1 MNNRLVITIDGPSA
15 AGKGSLA
22 RNLAL
27 FLDFSILD
35 SGALYRAFAYFH
47 DQGLNNKEIESSIEK
62 LMFIPE
68 KDDTKIFYEDTDIT
82 SSIRNEEIAKVAS
95 ELSALSD
102 TRKSLIDIQRNFMP
116 SNNLVADGRDMG
128 TVVFPE
134 AELKIFLVASA
145 EVRAKRRYLELQN
158 RGQEVN
164 MRDLIT
170 DIEARDMMDKSRTLS
185 PLIPAEESIIIDSS
199 TMSLDE
205 VLSFTKKL
213 AKKELNKWQ
222 NHSLLY

>member
-47 DQGLNNKEIESSIEK
+47 NQGLNNKEIESSIEK
-62 LMFIPE
+62 LIFIPE
-68 KDDTKIFYEDTDIT
+68 KDDIKIFYEDTDIT

-95 ELSALSD
+95 ELSAFSD
-102 TRKSLIDIQRNFMP
+102 TRKSLIDIQRNFMR

-164 MRDLIT
+164 MRDLIA

-213 AKKELNKWQ
+213 AKKELNK
-222 NHSLLY
+222 

>member
-1 MNNRLVITIDGPSA
+1 MYKR
-15 AGKGSLA
+15 
-22 RNLAL
+22 
-27 FLDFSILD
+27 
-35 SGALYRAFAYFH
+35 
-47 DQGLNNKEIESSIEK
+47 Q
-62 LMFIPE
+62 
-68 KDDTKIFYEDTDIT
+68 TKIFYEDTDIT
-82 SSIRNEEIAKVAS
+82 SSIRSEEIAKAAS
-95 ELSALSD
+95 KLSALSN

-128 TVVFPE
+128 TVVFPK

-213 AKKELNKWQ
+213 AKKELNK
-222 NHSLLY
+222 

>member
-47 DQGLNNKEIESSIEK
+47 NQGLNNKEIESSIEK
-62 LMFIPE
+62 LMIIPE

-95 ELSALSD
+95 ELSAISD
-102 TRKSLIDIQRNFMP
+102 TRKSLIDIQRNFMR

-164 MRDLIT
+164 MRDLIA
-170 DIEARDMMDKSRTLS
+170 DIEARDMMDKTRTLS

-213 AKKELNKWQ
+213 AKKELNK
-222 NHSLLY
+222 

>member
-47 DQGLNNKEIESSIEK
+47 NQGLNNKEIESSIEK

-68 KDDTKIFYEDTDIT
+68 KDDTKIFYKDTDIT
-82 SSIRNEEIAKVAS
+82 SSIRNEEIAKAAS
-95 ELSALSD
+95 KLSALSD

-164 MRDLIT
+164 MRDLIA

-213 AKKELNKWQ
+213 AKKELNK
-222 NHSLLY
+222 

>member
-1 MNNRLVITIDGPSA
+1 MNNRLIITIDGPSA

-47 DQGLNNKEIESSIEK
+47 NQGLNNKEIESSIEK

-82 SSIRNEEIAKVAS
+82 SSIRNEEIAKAAS
-95 ELSALSD
+95 KLSALSD

-116 SNNLVADGRDMG
+116 SSNLVADGRDMG

-164 MRDLIT
+164 MRDLIA

-213 AKKELNKWQ
+213 AKKELNK
-222 NHSLLY
+222 

>member
-35 SGALYRAFAYFH
+35 SGALYRAFAYFRN
-47 DQGLNNKEIESSIEK
+47 QGLNNKEIESSIEK

-82 SSIRNEEIAKVAS
+82 STIRNEEIAKVAS

-102 TRKSLIDIQRNFMP
+102 TRKSLIDIQRNFMS

-164 MRDLIT
+164 MRDLIA
-170 DIEARDMMDKSRTLS
+170 DIEARDMKDKTRTLS

-213 AKKELNKWQ
+213 AKKELNK
-222 NHSLLY
+222 

>member
-47 DQGLNNKEIESSIEK
+47 NQGLNNKEIESSIEK

-82 SSIRNEEIAKVAS
+82 SSIRNEEIAKAAS
-95 ELSALSD
+95 KLSALSD

-128 TVVFPE
+128 TVVFPK

-164 MRDLIT
+164 MRDLIA

-213 AKKELNKWQ
+213 AKKELNK
-222 NHSLLY
+222 

>member
-47 DQGLNNKEIESSIEK
+47 NQGLNNKEIESSIEK
-62 LMFIPE
+62 LLFTPE

-82 SSIRNEEIAKVAS
+82 SSIRNEEIAKAAS
-95 ELSALSD
+95 KLSALSD

-116 SNNLVADGRDMG
+116 SSNLVADGRDMG

-164 MRDLIT
+164 MRDLIA

-213 AKKELNKWQ
+213 AKKELNK
-222 NHSLLY
+222 

>member
-47 DQGLNNKEIESSIEK
+47 NQGLNNKEIESSIEK

-82 SSIRNEEIAKVAS
+82 SSIRNEEIAKAAS
-95 ELSALSD
+95 KLSALSN
-102 TRKSLIDIQRNFMP
+102 TRKSLIDIQRNFMR

-164 MRDLIT
+164 MRDLIA

-213 AKKELNKWQ
+213 AKKELNK
-222 NHSLLY
+222 

>member
-27 FLDFSILD
+27 FLKFSILD

-47 DQGLNNKEIESSIEK
+47 NQGLNNKEIESSIEK

-82 SSIRNEEIAKVAS
+82 SSIRNEEIAKAAS
-95 ELSALSD
+95 KLSALSD

-164 MRDLIT
+164 MRDLIA

-213 AKKELNKWQ
+213 AKKELNK
-222 NHSLLY
+222 

>member
-47 DQGLNNKEIESSIEK
+47 NQGLNNKEIESSIEK
-62 LMFIPE
+62 LIFIPE

-164 MRDLIT
+164 MRDLIA

-213 AKKELNKWQ
+213 AKKELNK
-222 NHSLLY
+222 

>member
-1 MNNRLVITIDGPSA
+1 MNNRLIITIDGPSA

-47 DQGLNNKEIESSIEK
+47 NQGLNNKEIESSIEK

-102 TRKSLIDIQRNFMP
+102 TRKSLIDIQRNFMG

-164 MRDLIT
+164 MRDLIA
-170 DIEARDMMDKSRTLS
+170 DIEARDMMDKTRTLS

-213 AKKELNKWQ
+213 AKKELNK
-222 NHSLLY
+222 

>member
-1 MNNRLVITIDGPSA
+1 MNNRLIITIDGPSA

-62 LMFIPE
+62 LIFIPE

-116 SNNLVADGRDMG
+116 SNNLIADGRDMG

-145 EVRAKRRYLELQN
+145 EVRAKRRCLELQN

-164 MRDLIT
+164 MRDLIA
-170 DIEARDMMDKSRTLS
+170 DIEARDMMDKTRTLS

-213 AKKELNKWQ
+213 AKKELNK
-222 NHSLLY
+222 

>member
-47 DQGLNNKEIESSIEK
+47 NQGLNNKEIESSIEK

-82 SSIRNEEIAKVAS
+82 SSIRNEEIAKAAS
-95 ELSALSD
+95 NLSALSD
-102 TRKSLIDIQRNFMP
+102 TRKSLIGIQRNFMP

-164 MRDLIT
+164 MRDLIA

-199 TMSLDE
+199 SMSLDE

-213 AKKELNKWQ
+213 AKKELNK
-222 NHSLLY
+222 

>member
-1 MNNRLVITIDGPSA
+1 MSNRLVITIDGPSA

-47 DQGLNNKEIESSIEK
+47 NQGLNNKDIEDSIKE
-62 LMFIPE
+62 LLFIPE
-68 KDDTKIFYEDTDIT
+68 NDDTKIFYKDVDIT

-102 TRKSLIDIQRNFMP
+102 TRKSLIDFQRNFMP
-116 SNNLVADGRDMG
+116 SNNLIADGRDMG

-134 AELKIFLVASA
+134 AELKIFLIASA

-164 MRDLIT
+164 MRDLIV
-170 DIEARDMMDKSRTLS
+170 DIEQRDMKDKTRTLS
-185 PLIPAEESIIIDSS
+185 PLIPADDSIIIDSS
-199 TMSLDE
+199 SMSLDE

-213 AKKELNKWQ
+213 AKKELNK
-222 NHSLLY
+222 

>member
-47 DQGLNNKEIESSIEK
+47 DQGLNNKEIESNIEK
-62 LMFIPE
+62 LIFIPE

-116 SNNLVADGRDMG
+116 SKNLVADGRDMG

-164 MRDLIT
+164 MRDLIA

-213 AKKELNKWQ
+213 AKKELNK
-222 NHSLLY
+222 

>member
-47 DQGLNNKEIESSIEK
+47 NQGLNNKEIESSIEK

-164 MRDLIT
+164 MRDLIA

-213 AKKELNKWQ
+213 AKKELNK
-222 NHSLLY
+222 

>member
-47 DQGLNNKEIESSIEK
+47 NQGLNNKEIESSIEK
-62 LMFIPE
+62 LIFIPE

-82 SSIRNEEIAKVAS
+82 SLIRNEEIAKVAS

-164 MRDLIT
+164 MRDLIA

-213 AKKELNKWQ
+213 AKKELNK
-222 NHSLLY
+222 

>member
-47 DQGLNNKEIESSIEK
+47 NQGLNNKEIESSIEK

-82 SSIRNEEIAKVAS
+82 SSIRNEEIAKAAS
-95 ELSALSD
+95 KLSALSN

-116 SNNLVADGRDMG
+116 SSNLVADGRDMG

-164 MRDLIT
+164 MRDLIA

-213 AKKELNKWQ
+213 AKKELNK
-222 NHSLLY
+222 

>member
-47 DQGLNNKEIESSIEK
+47 DQGLNNKEIESNIEK
-62 LMFIPE
+62 LIFIPE

-82 SSIRNEEIAKVAS
+82 SLIRNEEIAKVAS

-164 MRDLIT
+164 MRDLIA

-213 AKKELNKWQ
+213 AKKELNK
-222 NHSLLY
+222 